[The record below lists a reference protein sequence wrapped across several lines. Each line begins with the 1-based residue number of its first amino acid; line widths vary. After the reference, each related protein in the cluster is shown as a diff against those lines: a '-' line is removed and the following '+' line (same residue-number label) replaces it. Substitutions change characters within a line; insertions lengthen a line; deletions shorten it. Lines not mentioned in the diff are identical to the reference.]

1 MKLMVQIPCYNEEDT
16 ISDVINSI
24 PKKID
29 KIDEIVILVLND
41 GSTDN
46 SEEIIKKHSVEYIKT
61 KHIGLAEVFKAG
73 LNFAIKNEVDIVVNL
88 DGDNQYKA
96 QDIEKLIQPILNDNA
111 DIVIGTRPISKI
123 KTFSFTK
130 KILQKLGSYI
140 VKIISNTEI
149 EDATSGFRAYNKKA
163 ILKTNIFNKYTYT
176 IENIIQAKS
185 KNLVIKNIDIEVNPQ
200 PNRKSKLVKNNFY
213 YIFKQTI
220 NLLRFFVIYSPV
232 KFFGFASAFFFILA
246 GALGFR
252 YLYYFYHH
260 QGSGH
265 IQSLIL
271 CSIVFAISFVL
282 ANIMILSDI
291 LSVNRKILEEIQ
303 EKIKQIK

>member
-46 SEEIIKKHSVEYIKT
+46 SEEIIKKHSVECIKT

-96 QDIEKLIQPILNDNA
+96 QDIEKLIQPILNDSA

-252 YLYYFYHH
+252 YLYYFCHH